1 MKYIQ
6 SFYNYAVTFTSI
18 GKTFP
23 SKDATA
29 PMRNVMEIS
38 EDEYKTLMRRE
49 PMFRSLVERRKY
61 RVLDYMPDSAKPD
74 ATRIN
79 EAKLE
84 AKKARQASAEA
95 QAKNANLAAENEALK
110 ARIAELEAEKAK
122 AEPQVTESEEKLAE
136 PIRTKKPATKKK

>member
-79 EAKLE
+79 EAKAE
-84 AKKARQASAEA
+84 AKKARA
-95 QAKNANLAAENEALK
+95 QNADLTAENEALK
-110 ARIAELEAEKAK
+110 KRIAELEAAANGQDVPERSPEKKEA
-122 AEPQVTESEEKLAE
+122 PEK
-136 PIRTKKPATKKK
+136 ATKKATTKKK

>member
-79 EAKLE
+79 EAKAE
-84 AKKARQASAEA
+84 AKKARA
-95 QAKNANLAAENEALK
+95 QNANLTAENEALK
-110 ARIAELEAEKAK
+110 KRIAELEAKAARK
-122 AEPQVTESEEKLAE
+122 DDVQVTMSEEKLAE
-136 PIRTKKPATKKK
+136 EKPVKAPAKKPASKKK